1 MENGRKEG
9 MKGTQVG
16 GVHVEFAMGEE
27 KMQIL
32 EILIKKISSNR
43 RTLYSVVG
51 GQGLGGE

>member
-1 MENGRKEG
+1 

-32 EILIKKISSNR
+32 EILTNKKK
-43 RTLYSVVG
+43 
-51 GQGLGGE
+51 